1 MPYHR
6 PLARIGGP
14 PAAGA
19 VPLAGGWAWF
29 DAVEELSR
37 SEPPRLIPAA
47 EIPAEA
53 LERLA
58 APRPPVAGLDW
69 DAPRVMGILNAT
81 PDSFSDGGEHLAPDA
96 ALAHALGMI
105 RAGADIVD
113 VGGESTRPGAREVPE
128 EEEIRRTAPV
138 IAALRR
144 DCGSAISIDTRK
156 AAVARAAHEAGATLV
171 NDVSGLCFDPAMAP
185 FCAGRDLPV
194 CVMHA
199 QGDPETMQ
207 ADPRYGNVLLD
218 VYDFLEARIRTLGE
232 AGIPRSRIIVD
243 PGIGFG
249 KTLKHNLDLIANI
262 SLFHGLGCPI
272 LLGASR
278 KRFIGE
284 IGGAP
289 EARDRVAGSVA
300 VALAAAAQ
308 GVQALRVHDVGET
321 AQALRLWRAATA
333 GAAPV

>member
-6 PLARIGGP
+6 PLARIGS
-14 PAAGA
+14 PAAADA
-19 VPLAGGWAWF
+19 VALAGGWAWF
-29 DAVEELSR
+29 DTLEELSR
-37 SEPPRLIPAA
+37 DAPPRLIRAA
-47 EIPAEA
+47 ELPEEA
-53 LERLA
+53 RQRLA
-58 APRPPVAGLDW
+58 APRAPIAGLHW
-69 DAPRVMGILNAT
+69 DAPRIMGILNTT
-81 PDSFSDGGEHLAPDA
+81 PDSFSDGDAHLAPDA
-96 ALAHALGMI
+96 ALEHALGMI
-105 RAGADIVD
+105 RDGADIVD

-128 EEEIRRTAPV
+128 EEEIRRVAPV

-144 DCGSAISIDTRK
+144 DSAAAISIDTRK
-156 AAVARAAHEAGATLV
+156 AAVARAAHAAGASLV

-185 FCAGRDLPV
+185 FCAGHDLPV

-218 VYDFLEARIRTLGE
+218 VYDFLDARIRTLEE
-232 AGIPRSRIIVD
+232 AGIPRSQIIVD

-249 KTLKHNLDLIANI
+249 KTLGHNLALIANI

-289 EARDRVAGSVA
+289 DARERVAGSVA

-333 GAAPV
+333 GAAPA

>member
-6 PLARIGGP
+6 PLARIGDP

-19 VPLAGGWAWF
+19 LPLAGGWAWF

-37 SEPPRLIPAA
+37 DAPPRQVPAA
-47 EIPAEA
+47 EIPEEA
-53 LERLA
+53 LERIA

-81 PDSFSDGGEHLAPDA
+81 PDSFSDGGEHLVPDA
-96 ALAHALGMI
+96 ALKHALDMI
-105 RAGADIVD
+105 RDGADIVD
-113 VGGESTRPGAREVPE
+113 VGGESTRPGAQDVPE
-128 EEEIRRTAPV
+128 EEEIRRIAPV

-144 DCGSAISIDTRK
+144 DCGTAISIDTRK
-156 AAVARAAHEAGATLV
+156 AAVARAAHEAGASLV
-171 NDVSGLCFDPAMAP
+171 NDVSGLRFDPAMAP
-185 FCAGRDLPV
+185 FCAGQSLPV

-199 QGDPETMQ
+199 QGNPETMQ
-207 ADPRYGNVLLD
+207 ADPRYDNVLLD
-218 VYDFLEARIRTLGE
+218 VYDFLDARIRTLGKT
-232 AGIPRSRIIVD
+232 GIPRSRIIVD

-249 KTLKHNLDLIANI
+249 KTLRHNLELIENI

-289 EARDRVAGSVA
+289 DARDRVAGSVA
-300 VALAAAAQ
+300 VALAAVAQ

-333 GAAPV
+333 GAAPT